1 MVYKLWIQ
9 TRIQVYQQLKSV
21 MMWQALSERMISSIC
36 WSTSLKN
43 PTHRRLSNGRTATDC
58 ECSVKGSVS
67 ICSSVKTN
75 QSLSA
80 ADRVNPSCNLQVI
93 VPMHSY
99 YIYISLHVYIYIYT
113 YMQHAQI
120 FANSFSKQ
128 TATCTSNEEPIYAH
142 SAKGA
147 DVMTLDQPIEGTS

>member
-1 MVYKLWIQ
+1 M
-9 TRIQVYQQLKSV
+9 
-21 MMWQALSERMISSIC
+21 
-36 WSTSLKN
+36 
-43 PTHRRLSNGRTATDC
+43 
-58 ECSVKGSVS
+58 
-67 ICSSVKTN
+67 
-75 QSLSA
+75 
-80 ADRVNPSCNLQVI
+80 
-93 VPMHSY
+93 
-99 YIYISLHVYIYIYT
+99 YIYIYT